1 MNERT
6 YSQTEFLIT
15 LLANMLKDGQHV
27 VVGNT
32 SPIPAAAA
40 LLARTKSNNE
50 LEVTILGSTK
60 YNRHFTGGIRELYD
74 FTSAGRVDFHFFGG
88 AQIDGSGNINLVGVG
103 GYPKSKT
110 RFTGSFGSGLQFYM
124 GLKTILF
131 REEHSTRVLVPKVDF
146 ISAPGVTPPNVY
158 RLGGPV
164 ALVTSKAIMNF
175 DRDLCRFELKS
186 THPGVSVEEVVKNT
200 GFEFSYGESTPET
213 LGPTAQEL
221 DLIRGEVR
229 QEISEVYPRFAE
241 KVLGN
246 AA

>member
-1 MNERT
+1 MNHSV
-6 YSQTEFLIT
+6 YSKTEFLIA
-15 LLANMLKDGQHV
+15 LLANMLKGGQHV

-40 LLARTKSNNE
+40 LLARAKSKNE

-103 GYPKSKT
+103 GYPQSKT

-124 GLKTILF
+124 GRKTILF

-164 ALVTSKAIMNF
+164 ALVTSKAVMNF
-175 DRDLCRFELKS
+175 DRDRCRFELKS
-186 THPGVSVEEVVKNT
+186 THPEVSVEEVIKNT
-200 GFEFSYGESTPET
+200 GFEFDRQENVPDTPA
-213 LGPTAQEL
+213 PTVEEL

-229 QEISEVYPRFAE
+229 EEVSEVYPRFAG
-241 KVLGN
+241 KILGN